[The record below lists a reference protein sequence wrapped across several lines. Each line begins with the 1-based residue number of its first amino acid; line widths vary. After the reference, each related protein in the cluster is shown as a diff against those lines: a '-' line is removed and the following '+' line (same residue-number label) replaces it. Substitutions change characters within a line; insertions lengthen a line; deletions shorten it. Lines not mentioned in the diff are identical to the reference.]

1 MTRSAAAKAEQAAD
15 AVQAWLETQKLRP
28 DQPRVGADIS
38 GHPEATNAEPCP
50 GPSSLPLA
58 PANIEAPARDG
69 STGGSVRRATRP
81 AGLLRSVHTDWLHHR
96 LHISGLSGDVAAFRA
111 AAAGAGVIPWHLD
124 LDLARAEEDF
134 FHLLVAPA
142 APQQRSL
149 SLEGARILARQL
161 RNAVDRRHQIA
172 VARVSRS
179 RACPFDLHAL
189 LPVPDAILRLGP
201 DEPEALA
208 WLWEHWGTPEGLRH
222 VTEDP
227 ASHPRQK
234 GTSEPAKF
242 TVTFWSA
249 DWTPWCALATL
260 ERRWPG
266 LRFAVR
272 PSYDRA

>member
-1 MTRSAAAKAEQAAD
+1 MTRSATAKAEQAAD
-15 AVQAWLETQKLRP
+15 AVQAWLEIQKLRLDRP
-28 DQPRVGADIS
+28 PVEANIS
-38 GHPEATNAEPCP
+38 GQPEATIVEPCP
-50 GPSSLPLA
+50 EADSLPTA
-58 PANIEAPARDG
+58 PVIVETPAGDG
-69 STGGSVRRATRP
+69 LTGGSVRRTMPP
-81 AGLLRSVHTDWLHHR
+81 APSLRSVHTDWLFHR
-96 LHISGLSGDVAAFRA
+96 LRITGSSGDIAAFRA
-111 AAAGAGVIPWHLD
+111 AAAGAGVIPWQLD
-124 LDLARAEEDF
+124 LDRAEEDF
-134 FHLLVAPA
+134 FHRLVAPA

-161 RNAVDRRHQIA
+161 RDAVDRRHQIA

-201 DEPEALA
+201 DEPETLG

-222 VTEDP
+222 VTEEP
-227 ASHPRQK
+227 ASHLRQK

-249 DWTPWCALATL
+249 DWTPWRALATF